1 MLLTVLYL
9 IFFFYTA
16 RTNGAS
22 VDGGGEEDV
31 GGSTGDDDVPL
42 LSAGV
47 NERQSQGHDTESG
60 QVGSQVASRPG
71 TATHLSNFVLV
82 RETAFSTVRCN
93 IGKTTEK
100 VVQVKPIDWDVDEVT
115 KGVVEETLTCLQKK
129 WKDDQEILTVV
140 TDLKLELWEASATWV
155 SRSLKDWLL
164 KFVQRLSG
172 NMMQDPTIAETVEM
186 DLEKLQKLVRNKL
199 AESISS
205 QVLTRYDYLIE
216 DVVSKQWKIHG
227 IVRDGEPGCSQ
238 SEQQIIQHDA
248 ASRITRR
255 VRIPNTFKKR
265 FEEDT
270 DLLLRVLGTPAEYLV
285 YLTRE
290 QIWAMGCCN
299 HTNLHEYLI
308 KESSRTQP
316 SVTGGNQ
323 PSSWSCPHC
332 QVIYVL

>member
-1 MLLTVLYL
+1 MSDF
-9 IFFFYTA
+9 I
-16 RTNGAS
+16 
-22 VDGGGEEDV
+22 
-31 GGSTGDDDVPL
+31 
-42 LSAGV
+42 
-47 NERQSQGHDTESG
+47 H
-60 QVGSQVASRPG
+60 
-71 TATHLSNFVLV
+71 V
-82 RETAFSTVRCN
+82 RETVFSTVRRK
-93 IGKTTEK
+93 IKEKTEK
-100 VVQVKPIDWDVDEVT
+100 VVQVKPIDWDVNEVT
-115 KGVVEETLTCLQKK
+115 RGVVEETLTCLQMK
-129 WKDDQEILTVV
+129 WGDDQELLTVV
-140 TDLKLELWEASATWV
+140 TDLKLELWEFSETWV
-155 SRSLKDWLL
+155 MRSMKDWFLN
-164 KFVQRLSG
+164 FVQQFSV
-172 NMMQDPTIAETVEM
+172 NMIQDPKMTETVEM
-186 DLEKLQKLVRNKL
+186 DLKKLQELVRNKL
-199 AESISS
+199 GESIAS